1 MKKIAIRCDEWY
13 PWHYITDYDK
23 KLHSGQYE
31 AILTISDEDYL
42 VFMGLQ
48 EQIERLQTKLGKL
61 YDKNRVKTHQNR
73 LQAVKSNW

>member
-1 MKKIAIRCDEWY
+1 MKKIAITCDEWY
-13 PWHYITDYDK
+13 PWFDMSDYDK
-23 KLHSGQYE
+23 KYHSGQYV

-73 LQAVKSNW
+73 LQAVKSL